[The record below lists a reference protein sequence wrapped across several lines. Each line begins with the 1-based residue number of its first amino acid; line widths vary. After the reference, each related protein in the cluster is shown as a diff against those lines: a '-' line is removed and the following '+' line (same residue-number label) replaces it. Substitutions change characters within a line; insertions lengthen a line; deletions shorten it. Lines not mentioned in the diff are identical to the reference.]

1 MIVFNYFPTNIQ
13 DYSYTFEVTN
23 NTLSDRILVRKNE
36 IIDNVNEFSKLEENW
51 DGYEACKIDSKIIEN
66 VKNLIAKLPNKIF
79 TDYIDINAYPNS
91 NGTISLEFK
100 SVENN
105 LLTIEVGINNMSGFI
120 IQKDSE
126 IILFNCD
133 DITSD
138 EQYNNFINKVDL
150 FNV

>member
-1 MIVFNYFPTNIQ
+1 MIAFSYSPTDIQ

-23 NTLSDRILVRKNE
+23 NTLSDRILTRKIE

-79 TDYIDINAYPNS
+79 TDYIDINVYPNS

-120 IQKDSE
+120 IKKDSE

-133 DITSD
+133 DITSQGKYTD
-138 EQYNNFINKVDL
+138 FIDKVGL
-150 FNV
+150 FNA